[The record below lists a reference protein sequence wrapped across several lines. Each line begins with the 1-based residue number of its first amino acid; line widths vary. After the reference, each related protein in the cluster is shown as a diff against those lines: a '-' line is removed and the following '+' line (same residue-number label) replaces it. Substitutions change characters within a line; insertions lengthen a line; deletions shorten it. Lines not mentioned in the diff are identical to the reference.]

1 MHSSIL
7 PTGQREPEVGDERL
21 LERARDVLR
30 IEAQAVLELV
40 DTIDGDWLVC
50 AINWPVLRNRVE
62 RAVDFTSAVT
72 AAIRIALE
80 HELAVFIAPRAVSR
94 EAERIV
100 GKRPNFPRQP

>member
-40 DTIDGDWLVC
+40 DTIDGDFARACRLILAC
-50 AINWPVLRNRVE
+50 QGRVVVSGIGKSGHVA
-62 RAVDFTSAVT
+62 RKI
-72 AAIRIALE
+72 AATLAF
-80 HELAVFIAPRAVSR
+80 ELARSLP
-94 EAERIV
+94 
-100 GKRPNFPRQP
+100 